1 MHYCVQCVGC
11 YNGNNA
17 ITSDRLMGQM
27 DSNQGEMVGF
37 AIYERMPPSHLN
49 TLFQVDLEA
58 AAIHFMYT
66 I

>member
-37 AIYERMPPSHLN
+37 AIYERMPPINFEN
-49 TLFQVDLEA
+49 TLQVALETTV
-58 AAIHFMYT
+58 IHCT
-66 I
+66 